1 MDARVKEVANKVN
14 GAAIEVHR
22 NLGPGFLET
31 VYEEAVC
38 VELSLRNISFARQ
51 ITFSVDYKGHP
62 VGMSK
67 LDLLVDQC
75 LPVELKAVED
85 LTPLHKAQVLTYLRI
100 MKLKLGLLI
109 NFNSIILKDGI
120 KRVINPC

>member
-1 MDARVKEVANKVN
+1 MEAKVEDVANKVI

-38 VELSLRNISFARQ
+38 VELSLRNIAFARQ
-51 ITFSVDYKGHP
+51 IAFSVDYKGHP
-62 VGMSK
+62 VGMSR

-75 LPVELKAVED
+75 LPVELKAVEG
-85 LTPLHKAQVLTYLRI
+85 LAPVHIAQALSYLKVTKHR
-100 MKLKLGLLI
+100 LALLI
-109 NFNSIILKDGI
+109 NFNVAVLKDGI
-120 KRVINPC
+120 KRVVL

>member
-1 MDARVKEVANKVN
+1 MDARVEEVANKVI

-31 VYEEAVC
+31 VYEEAVW

-62 VGMSK
+62 VGMSR

-75 LPVELKAVED
+75 LPVELKAVEG
-85 LTPLHKAQVLTYLRI
+85 LAPVHIAQALSYLRAT
-100 MKLKLGLLI
+100 KHRLALLI
-109 NFNSIILKDGI
+109 NFNVAVLKDGI
-120 KRVINPC
+120 KRVVL

>member
-1 MDARVKEVANKVN
+1 MDARVEEVANKVI

-75 LPVELKAVED
+75 LPVELKAVEG
-85 LTPLHKAQVLTYLRI
+85 LAPVHIAQALSYLKATKHRLA
-100 MKLKLGLLI
+100 LLI
-109 NFNSIILKDGI
+109 NFNVAVLKDGI
-120 KRVINPC
+120 KRVVL